1 MYIVRHGEKQS
12 YTGSLSDRGQARAR
26 NLINEFN
33 GKRFS
38 EPKAI
43 YAHHYG
49 NLIDKERCEEL
60 IKPISEHLK
69 LSVNNKYGYL
79 HPWRG

>member
-1 MYIVRHGEKQS
+1 MYIVRHGEK
-12 YTGSLSDRGQARAR
+12 TPMVGSLNDVGKARAQ